1 MKRAT
6 LRKSLALSALA
17 TMISAQP
24 ALSAGYVNN
33 RASWQSLSSEAKIGY
48 AQAIN
53 DSLNYVFADD
63 SLAEALGKQG
73 RITCL
78 IANKIT
84 AAQLADRISDT
95 YKDDRYEALAPSAV
109 YIIRMTQECRQFI
122 NKARM
127 DFGLAPQ

>member
-1 MKRAT
+1 MKRTT
-6 LRKSLALSALA
+6 LRSRLAMSALA
-17 TMISAQP
+17 AALFAQP

-33 RASWQSLSSEAKIGY
+33 RANWQSLSSEAKI